1 MVESVGLRT
10 SATVHR
16 AIGVSDVKQVCVSL
30 EQLSPRASICISV
43 RSSKLLPI
51 VYSAC
56 GLRTLE
62 QSYRKV
68 IWINS
73 CKVYYKGEFLSFLLL
88 PFSLSFFLPSFFFP
102 VFFET
107 FFFSLFF
114 LSFFPGF

>member
-1 MVESVGLRT
+1 MLVYIDVVSLNVGVYWCCLSKCWCILMLSLYSQLSVSYRVWMVESVGLRT

-68 IWINS
+68 LN
-73 CKVYYKGEFLSFLLL
+73 CYLDKFM
-88 PFSLSFFLPSFFFP
+88 
-102 VFFET
+102 
-107 FFFSLFF
+107 
-114 LSFFPGF
+114 